1 MSTPF
6 FPVLPWDHFL
16 RCQKSISNY
25 TSAIKTSHHIEKLA
39 KSPIWTLLHFQPS
52 FYTYVVCSLVHPCK
66 SFLPQHTG
74 LQQLL
79 YPNHNLLCKTKDG
92 RTNFC
97 KTKALLVSQTWPSI
111 TPPHPSWGLGLKPE
125 LCLVIVL
132 DVLQVI
138 IMDQMLS
145 LWATI
150 YLYLYMHIASLP
162 LQISLHRTAKLL
174 TKCNIQYLHV
184 VDLIYL

>member
-1 MSTPF
+1 MSSPF

-25 TSAIKTSHHIEKLA
+25 TSAIKISHHIEKLA
-39 KSPIWTLLHFQPS
+39 KNPIWTLLHFQPS
-52 FYTYVVCSLVHPCK
+52 FYTYVSCLFPCAK
-66 SFLPQHTG
+66 VSSHNTKTSG

-125 LCLVIVL
+125 PCLVIVL
-132 DVLQVI
+132 DMLQVI

-145 LWATI
+145 LWATNICI
-150 YLYLYMHIASLP
+150 YIRTFPHCHCSSLFMWLP
-162 LQISLHRTAKLL
+162 NFWWNRTFN
-174 TKCNIQYLHV
+174 TSMW
-184 VDLIYL
+184 